1 MAKQLPYTLIVYSGE
16 SKKSFDYQILEK
28 TIEGL
33 NARNK
38 EYKIIDLVADKFN
51 PTFEGKDLRLYSR
64 GETTD
69 KNVVNYQKLIKGCNE
84 LVMVYKIENNSESV
98 LTKGFFDKVF
108 LSNGFWYS
116 RKAGWFDALWGE
128 CQWIKS
134 TRVLAY
140 QEQTRSEARR
150 LGKSSYRTGMTRGTL
165 FALKVKKIRMSV
177 LSNYKDEIA
186 QQKFLEAVVKK
197 TTKKRGK

>member
-1 MAKQLPYTLIVYSGE
+1 MDKQTPYTLIVYSGE

-33 NARNK
+33 EARDK
-38 EYKIIDLVADKFN
+38 GYIIIDLVDEKFQ

-69 KNVVNYQKLIKGCNE
+69 KNVVKYQELVKGCNE
-84 LVMVYKIENNSESV
+84 LILVYKIENNSPTV
-98 LTKGFFDKVF
+98 LMKGFFDKVF

-128 CQWIKS
+128 CGWIKS

-177 LSNYKDEIA
+177 LSDYKDELK
-186 QQKFLEAVVKK
+186 QRKFLRAVFEK
-197 TTKKRGK
+197 TSIGRGK